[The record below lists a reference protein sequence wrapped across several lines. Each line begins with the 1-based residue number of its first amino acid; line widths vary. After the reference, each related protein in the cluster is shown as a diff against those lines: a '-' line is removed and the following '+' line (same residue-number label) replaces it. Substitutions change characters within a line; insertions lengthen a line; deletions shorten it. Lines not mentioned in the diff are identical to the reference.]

1 MKQTGQQLGRAASL
15 LAIDTTTDVCSVGLA
30 SGEASGDQWVEHTR
44 FAPRLH
50 NRYLLAMVDEI
61 FQALSAAQPDGVK
74 AVKKAVRFIS
84 FGAGPGSFT
93 GVRIG
98 AAVAQGLAFAI
109 GAQAIPIPSSAV
121 VAETARAA
129 GRRGVFAICRAS
141 RPGWRYVASYRLADD
156 GVSCLEFDTLQPAN
170 APVAADSVDGER
182 MVVRAHAVAQLA
194 LQRLDQAV
202 PAAQALPI
210 YVEGDTPWRAG
221 TGNAG

>member
-1 MKQTGQQLGRAASL
+1 MTDL

-30 SGEASGDQWVEHTR
+30 SGGQWLEHTR

-50 NRYLLAMVDEI
+50 NRHVLDMVDGI
-61 FQALSAAQPDGVK
+61 CRAIGAAPHNRALRNQG
-74 AVKKAVRFIS
+74 VRFIA

-98 AAVAQGLAFAI
+98 AAIAQGLAFAI

-121 VAETARAA
+121 VAETAHAA

-156 GVSCLEFDTLQPAN
+156 GISCLAFDQLQPADV
-170 APVAADSVDGER
+170 PIVTRSIDAARVT
-182 MVVRAHAVAQLA
+182 VRACAVARLA
-194 LQRLDQAV
+194 LQWRDQAV
-202 PAAQALPI
+202 PASQALPI
-210 YVEGDTPWRAG
+210 YVDGDTPWRSKIDHAG
-221 TGNAG
+221 GQESAP